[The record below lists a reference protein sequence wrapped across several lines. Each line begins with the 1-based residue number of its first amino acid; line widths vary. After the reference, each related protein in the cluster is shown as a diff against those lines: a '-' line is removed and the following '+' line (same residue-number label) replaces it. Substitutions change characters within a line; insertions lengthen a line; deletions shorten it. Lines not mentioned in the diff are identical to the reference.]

1 LGVEDSFFTPT
12 REARGTSSSLS
23 SSSIMGAMASA
34 VARDRCG
41 KPRRQG
47 RLSDSDEKARRGD
60 LTQRRQSALLVDH
73 QRLAPS
79 KVIKT

>member
-1 LGVEDSFFTPT
+1 MGVEDSFFTPT

-60 LTQRRQSALLVDH
+60 LTLGNGVSANMVDH

-79 KVIKT
+79 KV